1 MATNEQK
8 KEYKVAKD
16 FDGVNTKASRTS
28 IKETEFAWIEN
39 TMPVGHGNL
48 KSVYAQTSVGTV
60 TWAGAVTYLTYCNI
74 NNINYAIAFENGTGK
89 VEYSNLDAATPTN
102 TVIANSGYTG
112 PTQSAVW
119 SNQYLLIADYANGYS
134 YWDGTNIYSI
144 GSLAF
149 TIGLNGTTSPSSLT
163 YNLTV
168 TALATGGVFTINSFN
183 TIVVGMAVTISGTL
197 GGTGS
202 ITGYTG
208 TSTSYYVIA
217 ASGSGANITS
227 ITLSATLGG
236 SAITTT
242 SGTLTGLTYTL
253 SGAGYTG
260 SPTATVSAPSS
271 GTTAVI
277 QLATN
282 GNVITSVSAYGV
294 GLTTGTGYTSS
305 PTVTINSSTGKGITI
320 TASVFSITNPTCIA
334 SFSGRVWIANG
345 RTLYYTA
352 AGTYNDFF
360 SPSAGNIV
368 FQDETLVGNITAL
381 IAANNFLYVF
391 GSESISV
398 ISDVRINTT
407 TGSTL
412 YTNTN
417 ISASVGTDQSYAVLP
432 YFRSIV
438 FMNRSGVYA
447 LVGSTT
453 SKLSDSLD
461 GLIPYIDFTNHKV
474 SCGQVLIFN
483 ILCAC
488 FNVYYTGTQGTQG
501 AGQWLQLVFFDKK
514 WFFTYQG
521 TQSFIVS
528 AQKSGLQTIYGTT
541 GLDLWQFYQSSST
554 NLPTKIQTPLYS
566 FGNVIRDKQALK
578 WGIEAILGSSI
589 QSNLVVTTDSESTTS
604 PSTTVSNFNAIVWLN
619 NSSLQ
624 VIWLNN
630 SLVTVNWGNLINGYY
645 LYKNDSQ
652 MWGKY
657 IGLTVTSTSPNYT
670 VAGFEFE
677 SEMRAKF

>member
-1 MATNEQK
+1 
-8 KEYKVAKD
+8 
-16 FDGVNTKASRTS
+16 
-28 IKETEFAWIEN
+28 
-39 TMPVGHGNL
+39 
-48 KSVYAQTSVGTV
+48 
-60 TWAGAVTYLTYCNI
+60 
-74 NNINYAIAFENGTGK
+74 
-89 VEYSNLDAATPTN
+89 
-102 TVIANSGYTG
+102 
-112 PTQSAVW
+112 
-119 SNQYLLIADYANGYS
+119 
-134 YWDGTNIYSI
+134 
-144 GSLAF
+144 
-149 TIGLNGTTSPSSLT
+149 
-163 YNLTV
+163 
-168 TALATGGVFTINSFN
+168 
-183 TIVVGMAVTISGTL
+183 
-197 GGTGS
+197 
-202 ITGYTG
+202 
-208 TSTSYYVIA
+208 
-217 ASGSGANITS
+217 
-227 ITLSATLGG
+227 
-236 SAITTT
+236 
-242 SGTLTGLTYTL
+242 
-253 SGAGYTG
+253 
-260 SPTATVSAPSS
+260 
-271 GTTAVI
+271 
-277 QLATN
+277 
-282 GNVITSVSAYGV
+282 
-294 GLTTGTGYTSS
+294 
-305 PTVTINSSTGKGITI
+305 
-320 TASVFSITNPTCIA
+320 
-334 SFSGRVWIANG
+334 VWIASG

-417 ISASVGTDQSYAVLP
+417 ISASVGTDQPYAVLP

-453 SKLSDSLD
+453 SKLSDPLD

-578 WGIEAILGSSI
+578 WGIEAILGSAI

-624 VIWLNN
+624 VTWRNN

-645 LYKNDSQ
+645 LYRNDSQ

>member
-28 IKETEFAWIEN
+28 IKETEFSWVEN
-39 TMPVGHGNL
+39 AMPVGHGNL
-48 KSVYAQTSVGTV
+48 KSVPAQTAVGTV
-60 TWAGAVTYLTYCNI
+60 AWAGTVSYLTYCNI
-74 NNINYAIAFENGTGK
+74 NNIDYAVAFENGSGK
-89 VEYSNLDAATPTN
+89 VEYANLGLSTPTN
-102 TVIANSGYTG
+102 VSIVNSGYSG
-112 PTQSAVW
+112 PTQTTVW
-119 SNQYLLIADYANGYS
+119 SNQYLLIADYTNGYS
-134 YWDGTNIYSI
+134 YWDGSSIYGI

-202 ITGYTG
+202 ISGYTG
-208 TSTSYYVIA
+208 TATSYYVIA

-236 SAITTT
+236 TALTTT
-242 SGTLTGLTYTL
+242 AGTPTGLTYTL

-260 SPTATVSAPSS
+260 SPTATVSAPST
-271 GTTAVI
+271 GQTAVI
-277 QLATN
+277 SLATN
-282 GNVITSVSAYGV
+282 GNVITGVSAYGT
-294 GLTTGTGYTSS
+294 GLTPGTGYTSA
-305 PTVTINSSTGKGITI
+305 PTVTINSTTGKGIAI
-320 TASVFSITNPTCIA
+320 TASVFSITNPTAIA
-334 SFSGRVWIANG
+334 SFSGRVWIASG

-352 AGTYNDFF
+352 AGTFNDFY

-391 GSESISV
+391 GSDSISV
-398 ISDVRINTT
+398 ISDVRINST

-417 ISASVGTDQSYAVLP
+417 ISASVGTDQPYAVLP

-453 SKLSDSLD
+453 SKLSDALD

-474 SCGQVLIFN
+474 SCGQVLIYN

-488 FNVYYTGTQGTQG
+488 FNVWYTGTSGTQG

-514 WFFTYQG
+514 WFFTFQG
-521 TQSFIVS
+521 SQTFITSV
-528 AQKSGLQTIYGTT
+528 QKGGLQAIYGTT
-541 GLDLWQFYQSSST
+541 GTDLWAFYQNSST

-578 WGIEAILGSSI
+578 WGVEATLNPTTGNNI
-589 QSNLVVTTDSESTTS
+589 VVTTDSE
-604 PSTTVSNFNAIVWLN
+604 N
-619 NSSLQ
+619 NSSPSVTLGNFTL
-624 VIWLNN
+624 VTWVNN
-630 SLVTVNWGNLINGYY
+630 SNATVTWTNNSSTVIGWGNPIGGYY
-645 LYKNDSQ
+645 LYRQDAQ
-652 MWGKY
+652 QWGKY
-657 IGLTVTSTSPNYT
+657 IGLTVTSNNPNYT
-670 VAGFEFE
+670 ISGFEFE
-677 SEMRAKF
+677 AELRAKF